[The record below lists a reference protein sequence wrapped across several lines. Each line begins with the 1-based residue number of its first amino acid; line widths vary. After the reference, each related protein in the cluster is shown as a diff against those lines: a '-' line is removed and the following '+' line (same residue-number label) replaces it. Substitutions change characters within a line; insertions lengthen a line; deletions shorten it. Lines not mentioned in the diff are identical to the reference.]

1 MSRSTTRNLIVV
13 SIILALAIGAFLG
26 AGYFL
31 MQKER
36 TLQSQLEML
45 KKEQQ
50 QESLYFRLEK
60 VALESQVKRQLLQE
74 PLLEEGGG
82 IIEVLLWIE
91 ERARQNNITYET
103 DTLKDVV
110 EKEEGTEWIEAPV
123 VFSGSEADVVRFLAI
138 LEHLPYLSYV
148 TSVNMSAR
156 SSSNWEVSATLRI
169 LLFKAP

>member
-1 MSRSTTRNLIVV
+1 MSRLTTRNLIIV
-13 SIILALAIGAFLG
+13 SIILAVAVGAFVG

-31 MQKER
+31 MLKEQ
-36 TLQSQLEML
+36 TLQSQLETL

-60 VALESQVKRQLLQE
+60 VALDSKSKRELLGA

-82 IIEVLLWIE
+82 IIDVLLWIE
-91 ERARQNNITYET
+91 ERARENNIDYKT

-110 EKEEGTEWIEAPV
+110 DKEERTEWIEAPV
-123 VFSGSEADVVRFLAI
+123 VFSGSKDDVERFLAI

-148 TSVNMSAR
+148 SSVNMSAR
-156 SSSNWEVSATLRI
+156 SSSNWEAKATLRI